1 MQRKP
6 RMMILASA
14 AERPK
19 IPSGLDFAGDAMFV
33 VGEVIGRESRELFC
47 MVRRKVGRLEEK
59 QEAHNDKGG
68 CSRRSERGEKKQQ

>member
-33 VGEVIGRESRELFC
+33 VEEVIGREST
-47 MVRRKVGRLEEK
+47 
-59 QEAHNDKGG
+59 NDKGG
-68 CSRRSERGEKKQQ
+68 CRRRSERGKKKRQ

>member
-1 MQRKP
+1 MGTLYWSVMQRKP

-33 VGEVIGRESRELFC
+33 VEKVES
-47 MVRRKVGRLEEK
+47 
-59 QEAHNDKGG
+59 
-68 CSRRSERGEKKQQ
+68 CSVW